1 MPWSRSW
8 IPILGDGH
16 QSIHKGLIYP
26 WRLHFHCG
34 ADCHKPSTMF
44 HHTYIY
50 IYYIYIEPAVRVSP
64 FHLWAL
70 FITMFNHF
78 PVNIAIF
85 TFFINGGI
93 PSLWFCRQVATCG
106 CLSLA
111 HQRDENR
118 WKPGIGAV
126 DPPHWSD
133 LKWVVRLSFMFVFQ
147 MCYFPACDAPCDGF
161 PDIFPN
167 PSRMCIPSAGEDVL
181 KGIAWYMRSMFFH
194 MRKINCHS

>member
-1 MPWSRSW
+1 MPWSKSW

-16 QSIHKGLIYP
+16 QSSPFIRVLFTHDACI
-26 WRLHFHCG
+26 
-34 ADCHKPSTMF
+34 STVGRIVINLLPCF
-44 HHTYIY
+44 ITYIY
-50 IYYIYIEPAVRVSP
+50 VYVYIYIEPAVRVSP

-133 LKWVVRLSFMFVFQ
+133 PKWVVCVF
-147 MCYFPACDAPCDGF
+147 
-161 PDIFPN
+161 
-167 PSRMCIPSAGEDVL
+167 
-181 KGIAWYMRSMFFH
+181 FFKCLETRWWCNH
-194 MRKINCHS
+194 V